1 MNSEYI
7 KVLPAL
13 KAHYEKD
20 GNMMEFLRNH
30 FGRNH
35 NTFDDI
41 ICSYD
46 LQSGTYIKFADEND
60 DFMQKYSTDVAS
72 VINGLGGNTNS
83 ILEAGVGEATTFA
96 NVLNKLDGSYKQAF
110 GIDISWSRVHLGNSY
125 LAKKNL
131 PHVKLGTGN
140 IFNLPFQDNSVD
152 IVYTSHAIEPNGGM
166 ESKLVAELYRVAAKY
181 LVLFEPAYDF
191 ADAEGK
197 QRMEKNGYCIGLWDA
212 INKDGYK
219 VLEHKKMNV
228 FSNPL
233 NPTGL
238 TIIEKL
244 DNAGHNTETGWACPV
259 SHAILKEQDGV
270 LTSDNI
276 GVSYPVIKNIP
287 CLLPENV
294 ILTTHFND

>member
-13 KAHYEKD
+13 KAHYEKG

-46 LQSGTYIKFADEND
+46 LQSGTYIKFAND
-60 DFMQKYSTDVAS
+60 NSDFMQKYSTDLAA
-72 VINGLGGNTNS
+72 VINGLGDINS

-96 NVLNKLDGSYKQAF
+96 NVLSKLNGPNKQAF
-110 GIDISWSRVHLGNSY
+110 GIDISWSRVYLGNKH
-125 LAKKNL
+125 LAERNL
-131 PHVKLGTGN
+131 PYVQLGTGN
-140 IFNLPFQDNSVD
+140 IFNLPFQDNSIDV
-152 IVYTSHAIEPNGGM
+152 VYTSHAVEPNGGM
-166 ESKLVAELYRVAAKY
+166 ESKLIAELYRVAAKY

-191 ADAEGK
+191 ADEEGR

-212 INKDGYK
+212 IQNDGYK

-238 TIIEKL
+238 TIIEKTN
-244 DNAGHNTETGWACPV
+244 NAGHTAKTGWACPV
-259 SHAILKEQDGV
+259 SHQMLAEQSGV
-270 LTSDNI
+270 LTNDSI